1 MTVKGHLILLSFPF
15 QKNNSSINK
24 PTRWWWRTGGPIRRG
39 NDAAR
44 APEPSQCN
52 ELCSNRTIQCNIPKR
67 NLILWFSTY
76 ERTIHWS
83 TKSRSN
89 ILVQWLCSV
98 LNRKVPHQQFACF
111 ISHSSG
117 APSPTVESLFSRSF
131 IHPRFQFPIHPMT
144 WLVAQVTHLI
154 HPRQPSHNSSQE
166 CFCYFIHF
174 NPIHGIG
181 CGWVRGQDLLLVSS
195 LSSPRAASF

>member
-1 MTVKGHLILLSFPF
+1 M
-15 QKNNSSINK
+15 
-24 PTRWWWRTGGPIRRG
+24 
-39 NDAAR
+39 
-44 APEPSQCN
+44 
-52 ELCSNRTIQCNIPKR
+52 
-67 NLILWFSTY
+67 
-76 ERTIHWS
+76 
-83 TKSRSN
+83 SRSN

-144 WLVAQVTHLI
+144 WLLAEVTHLI
-154 HPRQPSHNSSQE
+154 HPRHPSHNSSQE

-181 CGWVRGQDLLLVSS
+181 CGWVRARTYYWFLRCLLLVQHLSNLSRVTLPFIGRHLSQIHARQRRQGGGKKPRQLSS
-195 LSSPRAASF
+195 LIFLWGQQNTTVPLHCSFFALIT